1 MEKSEKD
8 PEAFNQQVIKLRDQM
23 KLGGGEKRIEA
34 QHSKGKKTA
43 RERVDALLDQGSFQ
57 EINGLMKNR
66 HTDFGLDKEKLLGD
80 GMVAGFGK
88 INGRRVCIYAQ
99 DFTVMGGSFGEV
111 AGQKVAH
118 VMDLAIEAG
127 VPVIGIND
135 GGGARIQEGVF
146 SLAAFGELFYRNT
159 LASGVIPQI
168 SVVLGPCAG
177 GAVYSPALT
186 DFIIMTKGIGNMF
199 ITGPEVIKTVTG
211 EEVDAETLGGADAHS
226 SVSGV
231 AHFATETEDQAFET
245 VRELLSYLPSNN
257 KENAPVTDLVD
268 DPWRMDT
275 ELDSIIPV
283 DPSSSYN
290 MKEVIGHVFDR
301 DSFFEVQPVFAPN
314 AIIGF
319 ARLAGLP
326 VGIVAQQ
333 PEYMAGAIDIN
344 AADKMA
350 RFIRFC
356 DAFNIPLVTFSDSPG
371 FLPGVA
377 QEHGGIIRH
386 GAKIVYAYSEASVP
400 KLTVVTRKGYG
411 GAYIVMASKHIHSDL
426 VLAWPG
432 AEIAVM
438 GAEGAVSILYR
449 KELQGME
456 NASEERARLVNDFR
470 EKFAN
475 PYVAAANGF
484 VDDVILPHETRPRLI
499 TALELLRNKQSHTP
513 AKKHGCMPL

>member
-1 MEKSEKD
+1 MEKTEKGG
-8 PEAFNQQVIKLRDQM
+8 ETLNQKVVELREQM
-23 KLGGGEKRIEA
+23 VLGGGQKRVDA
-34 QHSKGKKTA
+34 QHEKGKKTA
-43 RERVDALLDQGSFQ
+43 RERIEQLLDSSTFQ
-57 EINGLMKNR
+57 EINGFMKNR
-66 HTDFGLDKEKLLGD
+66 QSDFGMDKEKILGD
-80 GMVAGFGK
+80 GIVAGFGK
-88 INGRRVCIYAQ
+88 IDGRRVCIYAQ
-99 DFTVMGGSFGEV
+99 DFTVMGGSFGEI

-127 VPVIGIND
+127 VPVIGLND

-168 SVVLGPCAG
+168 SVILGPCAG

-186 DFIIMTKGIGNMF
+186 DFIIMAKGIGNMF

-211 EEVDAETLGGADAHS
+211 EEVDAETLGGADTHS

-231 AHFATETEDQAFET
+231 AHFSVPSEEEAFAT
-245 VRELLSYLPSNN
+245 VKKLLSYLPSNN
-257 KENAPVTDLVD
+257 TQQAPITDLVD
-268 DPWRMDT
+268 DPWRMDS
-275 ELDSIIPV
+275 ELDSIIPA
-283 DPSSSYN
+283 DPSESYD
-290 MKEVIGHVFDR
+290 MKTVIAHVFDR
-301 DSFFEVQPVFAPN
+301 NSFFEVQPVYAPN
-314 AIIGF
+314 AITGF

-326 VGIVAQQ
+326 VGVVAQQ
-333 PEYMAGAIDIN
+333 PEYMAGCIDIN

-356 DAFNIPLVTFSDSPG
+356 DAFNFPIVTFSDSPG
-371 FLPGVA
+371 FLPGVS

-411 GAYIVMASKHIHSDL
+411 GAYIVMASKHIHSDM
-426 VLAWPG
+426 VFAWPG

-449 KELQGME
+449 KELQGKE
-456 NASEERARLVNDFR
+456 NATEERERLVNEFR

-484 VDDVILPHETRPRLI
+484 VDDVILPHETRVRLI
-499 TALELLRNKQSHTP
+499 TALELLRDKKSTMP